1 MRRISDLEDSVKN
14 QGNKLMTFRAFSI
27 GFSAAL
33 LALACGSDDNNNDE
47 KTDTGGGTVV
57 QNPPPVDI
65 RPETCDDNP
74 LLAGCPA
81 PGGGPAVQQPARP
94 AQQDP
99 GANETELAR
108 AAAENVLA
116 ANCGQCHGPA
126 LTPQQAQAGMN
137 YIDDID
143 RLVET
148 GKIVPLNSAG
158 SRIIQRMVRGEMPP
172 VTTGK
177 TVTEADINTVAQF
190 IDNPRFWP
198 DVAATGGN
206 CLDDNQL
213 VDFDDLFIAI
223 NRDLATADNDD
234 QVFFR
239 YISLTNRF
247 TAGQCAEALE
257 KDRQGL
263 AKMMNMLSI
272 NASIEA
278 PVPVDNEETLY
289 RIDLRDFDWDRAI
302 DVEGNNFADVWEA
315 IAANNPYAVEF
326 VGDDA
331 DDAKDDTQ
339 TAFPVMFAD
348 QMMDVSIIGN
358 LYYAIIDVDV
368 NQPLA
373 DFIANELQIDVV
385 ANLEDEESVRAGTTK
400 SRISRQDRLVQRD
413 DIEVRG
419 GALWQSF
426 DFEDNGL
433 ANDSIFEDPFG
444 FAAGGTEVIFTLPNG
459 MLGFIIA
466 DENDAIV
473 EDSDILLDTNQ
484 NNFRAI
490 TSVSCSNCHA
500 GGLIPVVDEVREVAL
515 SNAREIGLDRDEVE
529 QLEGIYVS
537 PTEFARIVQ
546 EDSQGFY
553 QRALQLADL
562 PIQGGDPVSNVFLR
576 FDQDVRAEDAAG
588 DLGLTPD
595 DLRDNLDLLNPVL
608 SVLDRGS
615 IDRDDFTALYIDSL
629 CRLSTPL
636 ENQPDV
642 AVCDAAAAALDQ

>member
-1 MRRISDLEDSVKN
+1 
-14 QGNKLMTFRAFSI
+14 MTFRAFSI
-27 GFSAAL
+27 GFSVAV
-33 LALACGSDDNNNDE
+33 LALACGSDDNNGSS
-47 KTDTGGGTVV
+47 DTNTPNVTG
-57 QNPPPVDI
+57 NPPPVQVDVK
-65 RPETCDDNP
+65 PETCDDNP

-81 PGGGPAVQQPARP
+81 TGQPTAPTGPARP
-94 AQQDP
+94 ANPDP
-99 GANETELAR
+99 GGSEAELAK

-126 LTPQQAQAGMN
+126 LTPAQAQAGMN

-143 RLVET
+143 KLVET

-158 SRIIQRMVRGEMPP
+158 SRIIQRMVRREMPP
-172 VTTGK
+172 VTTGR
-177 TVTEADINTVAQF
+177 TVTDADINTVAQY

-198 DVAATGGN
+198 NVDTGLAN
-206 CLDDNQL
+206 CTDKDQL
-213 VDFDDLFIAI
+213 VDFDQLYQDI
-223 NRDLATADNDD
+223 NRDLAGEDNDD
-234 QVFFR
+234 TVFFR
-239 YISLTNRF
+239 YISITNRF
-247 TAGQCAEALE
+247 TAGQCVDALE

-263 AKMMNMLSI
+263 TKMLNMLSI
-272 NASIEA
+272 NASIETPL
-278 PVPVDNEETLY
+278 PVNQDETLY
-289 RIDLRDFDWDRAI
+289 RIDLRDYDWDRAI
-302 DVEGNNFADVWEA
+302 NVEGNNFNDVWEA

-331 DDAKDDTQ
+331 DDAKDDTA

-348 QMMDVSIIGN
+348 QMMDVAIIGN

-426 DFEDNGL
+426 DFEDD
-433 ANDSIFEDPFG
+433 ANESIFEDPFG
-444 FAAGGTEVIFTLPNG
+444 FAAGGTEAIFTLPNG

-500 GGLIPVVDEVREVAL
+500 TGFIPVVDEVRDITLA
-515 SNAREIGLDRDEVE
+515 NARALELNRDEIE

-537 PTEFARIVQ
+537 PQEFARIVQ
-546 EDSQGFY
+546 DDSQAFY
-553 QRALQLADL
+553 QSALQRADL
-562 PIQGGDPVSNVFLR
+562 PIQGGDPVSSVFLR
-576 FDQDVRAEDAAG
+576 FDQDMRVEDAAG
-588 DLGLTPD
+588 DLGLTPNE
-595 DLRDNLDLLNPVL
+595 LQDNLDILNPVL
-608 SVLDRGS
+608 EVLDRGTL
-615 IDRDDFTALYIDSL
+615 DRDDFTAVFVDSL
-629 CRLSTPL
+629 CRLSINL